1 MSDMSSDTNQSLHPQ
16 DEQMD
21 IRLWEYLDGIA
32 TASERTVI
40 EKLLEDNE
48 AWKKRYAELLQLNQ
62 EISASGLEQ
71 PSMRFTRNV
80 MEEIARLHITPA
92 ARSYINNRIIWG
104 IGLFFILML
113 AGILVYG
120 FGQMLSDP
128 GDPGNI
134 SKNIPKL
141 DFSKFFNNDIVN
153 ALMMVNVVI
162 GLFLFDNYLS
172 GKRKKFRKEA

>member
-1 MSDMSSDTNQSLHPQ
+1 MSSDTNQPLHPQ

-21 IRLWEYLDGIA
+21 IRLWEYLDGTA
-32 TASERTVI
+32 TPPERTVI
-40 EKLLEDNE
+40 EQLLQEDAIWRN
-48 AWKKRYAELLQLNQ
+48 RYAELLQLNQ
-62 EISASGLEQ
+62 EIMGSGLEQ

-80 MEEIARLHITPA
+80 MEEIARLHIAPA

-104 IGLFFILML
+104 IGIFFILML

-128 GDPGNI
+128 GDPGSI

-141 DFSKFFNNDIVN
+141 DFSKFFNNNLVN

>member
-1 MSDMSSDTNQSLHPQ
+1 MSSDTNQSLHPQ

-21 IRLWEYLDGIA
+21 IRLWEYMDGIA
-32 TASERTVI
+32 TAPERTVI
-40 EKLLEDNE
+40 ERLLQEDD

-62 EISASGLEQ
+62 EIGSSELEQ
-71 PSMRFTRNV
+71 PSMRFTRTV

-128 GDPGNI
+128 GDPGDI
-134 SKNIPKL
+134 SKNIPKM
-141 DFSKFFNNDIVN
+141 DFSRFFNNNLVN
-153 ALMMVNVVI
+153 VLMMVNLVI
-162 GLFLFDNYLS
+162 GLFLFDNYLT